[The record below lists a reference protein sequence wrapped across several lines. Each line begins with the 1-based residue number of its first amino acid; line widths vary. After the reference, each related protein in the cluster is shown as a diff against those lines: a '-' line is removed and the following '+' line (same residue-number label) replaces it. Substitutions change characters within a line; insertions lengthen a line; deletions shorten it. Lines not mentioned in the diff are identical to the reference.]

1 MALRFVK
8 KKALPIGVD
17 LGSSSVKLAQLR
29 YLGEDIEL
37 IAAANIN
44 IPRDSQA
51 HPPSCSDFVAKLI
64 SETLKVNHFNGNQ
77 CILSLPAEATIVHH
91 VKMPKLPPAETAN
104 ALRIELEGKLPCPV
118 DDAII
123 RHIVAGDA
131 YGDGKDKQEVIAV
144 CTPRQ
149 TLDAYLAMSR
159 RARLDVVG
167 VNIEPFAIVECF
179 DRLFRRA
186 EDEARTILFLDMG
199 AASTQVVM
207 THGCKIAFARNL
219 NTGGQK
225 LDEAVAEGLGI
236 PVDQANALRSDL
248 AKGKHN
254 LETERELYHLM
265 DQPLAELTD
274 ELTQCLRY
282 YESVFRNQTIERAI
296 FVGGQ
301 AYDKRLCQTLAQR
314 LSLPAQIGDPLARI
328 RRLDGAG
335 MGLGL
340 DRREPH
346 PGWAVAVG
354 LSIGAHQAA

>member
-29 YLGEDIEL
+29 FIGNDVEL
-37 IAAANIN
+37 IAAASFEV
-44 IPRDSQA
+44 PLDSQT
-51 HPPSCSDFVAKLI
+51 HPPSCSDSVAKQI
-64 SETLKVNHFNGNQ
+64 SETLHINHFDGNQ
-77 CILSLPAEATIVHH
+77 CILSLPAEATFVHH
-91 VKMPKLPPAETAN
+91 IKMPKLPPAETAN
-104 ALRIELEGKLPCPV
+104 ALLIELEGKLPCPV
-118 DDAII
+118 NDAII
-123 RHIVAGDA
+123 RHIIASEG
-131 YGDGKDKQEVIAV
+131 YGDGNDKQEVIAI
-144 CTPRQ
+144 CTPRE
-149 TLDAYLAMSR
+149 TLDTYLAMSR
-159 RARLDVVG
+159 RAKLDVVG

-179 DRLFRRA
+179 DRLFRRVG
-186 EDEARTILFLDMG
+186 DEARTIMFLDMG
-199 AASTQVVM
+199 ATSTQVVM
-207 THGCKIAFARNL
+207 THGSRIAFARNL

-225 LDEAVAEGLGI
+225 LDEVVAEGLGI
-236 PVDQANALRSDL
+236 PVDQANALRQDL
-248 AKGKHN
+248 ARGKHN

-335 MGLGL
+335 MGMGL

-354 LSIGAHQAA
+354 LSIGAQQAA